1 MAFTPFHHSLI
12 RPNLIL
18 GCDREMIMISGIAAF
33 ALIATALE
41 WVAAF
46 ASVLLWTLASCSSGA
61 WRKPILCC
69 VSSISGT
76 GLIRRT
82 TRPVQRRSG

>member
-33 ALIATALE
+33 A
-41 WVAAF
+41 
-46 ASVLLWTLASCSSGA
+46 SVLLWTLSLLLFRRMAKA
-61 WRKPILCC
+61 DPLLRF
-69 VSSISGT
+69 VY
-76 GLIRRT
+76 IRHRAYQAYYPPRST
-82 TRPVQRRSG
+82 PFRVNTREYR